1 MIHEVV
7 TSKGAAAI
15 TSDRWHVVHSRCVV
29 SAETTAFTRSIN
41 SEHADRGECKTAA
54 RQLRDKLATQ
64 ESAVPADQRDE
75 VFIRPPGFKS
85 LKGTRTRRPRVRHG
99 K

>member
-1 MIHEVV
+1 MIQEVV

-29 SAETTAFTRSIN
+29 SADTTAFTRGIN
-41 SEHADRGECKTAA
+41 SEHADRNECKTAA
-54 RQLRDKLATQ
+54 HQLRERLATL
-64 ESAVPADQRDE
+64 ESAVPAEQRDE

-85 LKGTRTRRPRVRHG
+85 LKATRTRRPKVRSC